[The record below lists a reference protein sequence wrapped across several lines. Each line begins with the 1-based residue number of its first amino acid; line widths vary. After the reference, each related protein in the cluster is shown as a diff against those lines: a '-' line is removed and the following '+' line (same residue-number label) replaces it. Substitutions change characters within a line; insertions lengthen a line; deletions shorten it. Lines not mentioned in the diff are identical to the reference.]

1 MFLLGVISYTRYYEG
16 SIQYPRNIWY
26 NRHMAVIVD
35 LNKTIVKDGQP
46 IAKTITYLN
55 SLQEPIYIVSGSHV
69 SKKFE
74 IQRMLLDL
82 GVKYTSLHLNPNDYG
97 DDNEFKYMMGVA
109 LRPIATLAIDN
120 SSKARAKYESLGIKT
135 IHPDDLPDM
144 KSFWS
149 L

>member
-1 MFLLGVISYTRYYEG
+1 
-16 SIQYPRNIWY
+16 
-26 NRHMAVIVD
+26 MAVIVD

-46 IAKTITYLN
+46 IEKTVAYLN
-55 SLQEPIYIVSGSHV
+55 SLSEPVYIVSGSHV

-74 IQRMLLDL
+74 IQRMLMDF
-82 GVKYTSLHLNPNDYG
+82 GVKYTSLVLNPNDYG
-97 DDNEFKYMMGVA
+97 DDNEFKYQMGMA
-109 LRPIATLAIDN
+109 LRPVATMAIDN

-135 IHPDDLPDM
+135 MHPDDLPDM